1 MNVVFICVDHF
12 YVNVDHEIIFISM
25 VVAMM
30 RSYVLVTV
38 VVIFSVTIIRVY

>member
-25 VVAMM
+25 VAMM